1 MPLIPQQNIVVVT
14 GPYTLKPGQEPVQAA
29 AEKLQAAL
37 ENYPPCRIVSL
48 TGNGNMHLYSLT
60 AVVETV

>member
-14 GPYTLKPGQEPVQAA
+14 GPYTLERDQQPVEAA
-29 AEKLQAAL
+29 TEKLQAIL
-37 ENYPPCRIVSL
+37 ENYPPCRIVSISS
-48 TGNGNMHLYSLT
+48 TGTGHLYSLS